1 MLLTT
6 AAAQSVK
13 LAIRLPRGARLAS
26 TLVSGELKDGERM
39 VTIADTLKGRTLLLK
54 RRVHLPA
61 GRVQPEEYPDF
72 VQFARRADDAQ
83 SSSIRLRLA
92 E

>member
-1 MLLTT
+1 M
-6 AAAQSVK
+6 
-13 LAIRLPRGARLAS
+13 
-26 TLVSGELKDGERM
+26 LKDGER
-39 VTIADTLKGRTLLLK
+39 VVEVSDTLKGRTLLLQ

-61 GRVQPEEYPDF
+61 GRIQPAEYPDF

-83 SSSIRLRLA
+83 SSSIRVTIA